1 MNTKTP
7 MKIDHI
13 LDDVVLLILD
23 GHKPLSELGKDKSKV
38 YIKIVGYDNYVLWDY
53 RPSSPVPIFKN
64 SKPAGE
70 KNIDGSIL
78 IPWGYI
84 ASIFHFTGEEG
95 FDFPDP
101 FTTNLGFNIS
111 NE

>member
-13 LDDVVLLILD
+13 LDDVVLILD
-23 GHKPLSELGKDKSKV
+23 GHKPLSELGIDKSKV
-38 YIKIVGYDNYVLWDY
+38 YYKIVGYDEYGLGVY
-53 RPSSPVPIFKN
+53 RTSFPVPIFKDG
-64 SKPAGE
+64 KLVGD
-70 KNIDGSIL
+70 KNINASIL

-84 ASIFHFTGEEG
+84 ASIIHFPVEEG
-95 FDFPDP
+95 FDFPNP
-101 FTTNLGFNIS
+101 FATNLGFNIK